1 MGGAALV
8 ARSLGPA
15 QLVVQTVCV
24 QKHLGIFEQ
33 PQTVR
38 NTPIN
43 GHELDSHTTY
53 TDTIA

>member
-33 PQTVR
+33 PQTVTS
-38 NTPIN
+38 TPIN
-43 GHELDSHTTY
+43 GHALDSHTTY